1 MKFSRI
7 SSRERERERG
17 NWRLPTTTTSSRGWE
32 HPGQRWM
39 GLYRKPGFFFL
50 LRDPPANGSH
60 LSDRV
65 DLGSWAR
72 GKSRAREISNFWS
85 FHARDLIPSSFSLV
99 KFWKNFGKVSFFP
112 PPFYYFY
119 YYSFSCSERI
129 QSFEMILQQEMIVY
143 VYFSVFFSYITP
155 TYPSFQ
161 GWKNCNSSSNRP
173 KDNSLF

>member
-1 MKFSRI
+1 MKERDKICRRRRGREIFADFF
-7 SSRERERERG
+7 EREREKEKG

-65 DLGSWAR
+65 DLGCWAR

-99 KFWKNFGKVSFFP
+99 KFWKNFEKVSFFP
-112 PPFYYFY
+112 PSPIFIIISFLFQKEFNPSRWFYNRKWLYIYIFPYF
-119 YYSFSCSERI
+119 
-129 QSFEMILQQEMIVY
+129 
-143 VYFSVFFSYITP
+143 
-155 TYPSFQ
+155 
-161 GWKNCNSSSNRP
+161 
-173 KDNSLF
+173 